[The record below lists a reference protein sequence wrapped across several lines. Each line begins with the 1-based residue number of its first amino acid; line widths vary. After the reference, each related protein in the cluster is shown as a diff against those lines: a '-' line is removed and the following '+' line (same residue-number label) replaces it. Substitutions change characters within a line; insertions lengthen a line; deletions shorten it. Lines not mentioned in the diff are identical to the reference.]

1 MDVQHQQNEM
11 LLPDGYQ
18 LSVAVPLYNEETV
31 VLEFHR
37 RLKNVLDQLGG
48 GPHEIVFVDDG
59 SQDAT
64 RELLAGLAVADSR
77 VKAIFLSRN
86 FGHQSALSAALDHVS
101 GDAVVLMD
109 GDLQD
114 TPETIPRL
122 LETHLR
128 GFDVVY
134 AIREKRKEA
143 FWLRACYAGFYR
155 LIRELSELNLPEG
168 TGDFALLSKRVV
180 VQMKQL
186 PERHRYLRGLRHWV
200 GFRQTGITVERDARH
215 SGDSKYSL
223 FKLFGLAFDGI
234 FSFSVKPLRAAI
246 GVGAVAILASLA
258 FAAYAIFAHLFLQ
271 VSPQGFTAL
280 ITCFTFM
287 TGVQL
292 LFLGIIGEYVGRV
305 YEQVKLR
312 PMYVVDRILTSE
324 STNLTQEL
332 DASNTSHIASANPV
346 SPVGVIEVPFP
357 SQDLVN

>member
-200 GFRQTGITVERDARH
+200 CLLYTSPSPRD
-215 SGDSKYSL
+215 S
-223 FKLFGLAFDGI
+223 
-234 FSFSVKPLRAAI
+234 
-246 GVGAVAILASLA
+246 
-258 FAAYAIFAHLFLQ
+258 
-271 VSPQGFTAL
+271 
-280 ITCFTFM
+280 
-287 TGVQL
+287 
-292 LFLGIIGEYVGRV
+292 
-305 YEQVKLR
+305 
-312 PMYVVDRILTSE
+312 
-324 STNLTQEL
+324 
-332 DASNTSHIASANPV
+332 
-346 SPVGVIEVPFP
+346 
-357 SQDLVN
+357 